1 MHAVSTAG
9 NIIRNNRQFN
19 KLARQSGGDL
29 NHASFLGC
37 PLRSPPLP
45 NRSHNQCVPCQTV
58 LRHIIKPL
66 QRSTLSDRSHGGRV
80 STMTCVAHGGQHLS
94 GTEHAPR
101 AMHTCYR
108 VRLRRFAA
116 TKESGLHP
124 NCLLSLCR
132 SRPLSNGDPLPA
144 MFPHAPGH

>member
-9 NIIRNNRQFN
+9 NMIRNNRQFN

-29 NHASFLGC
+29 NHASFLVC

-45 NRSHNQCVPCQTV
+45 NCSHNQCVPCRTV
-58 LRHIIKPL
+58 LRDIIKPS
-66 QRSTLSDRSHGGRV
+66 QRPTLSDHSHGGRI
-80 STMTCVAHGGQHLS
+80 STVTCVAHGGQHLS

-101 AMHTCYR
+101 AMLTCYR
-108 VRLRRFAA
+108 ERLRPFAA

-124 NCLLSLCR
+124 NCLLFLRR
-132 SRPLSNGDPLPA
+132 SCPLSNGEPLPA
-144 MFPHAPGH
+144 TFPHAPGH